1 VVVPGACVCGIIAAL
16 MRWQKAARSPLSEQ
30 DATYARLAQPGEVI
44 LPGLIAT
51 DWSEYLLAAPKLGRK
66 KATYQSKVFLYL
78 TDRRLIVCKLNYPL
92 HEISLE
98 DVLSVEV
105 LPPPGRELLA
115 TKLMQKLYRVQVV
128 RIRYRTETGSVLV
141 LDYDA
146 AIDTEP
152 FAATLRDYVAARKDR
167 RHGWP

>member
-1 VVVPGACVCGIIAAL
+1 
-16 MRWQKAARSPLSEQ
+16 MRWERAAGSPLSEQ
-30 DATYARLAQPGEVI
+30 DEAYARLAEPGEVI

-66 KATYQSKVFLYL
+66 EATFQSKVFLYL
-78 TDRRLIVCKLNYPL
+78 TDRRLILCKLIYPI

-98 DVLSVEV
+98 NVLSVEV
-105 LPPPGRELLA
+105 LPAPGRKLLA
-115 TKLMQKLYRVQVV
+115 SKLMQRLYRVQVV
-128 RIRYRTETGSVLV
+128 RIRYQTETGSVLV
-141 LDYDA
+141 LDNDA

-152 FAATLRDYVAARKDR
+152 FAATLRDYVAARKGR

>member
-1 VVVPGACVCGIIAAL
+1 MRLCGIIAAL
-16 MRWQKAARSPLSEQ
+16 MKWQKAARSPLSEQ
-30 DATYARLAQPGEVI
+30 DEAYARLAQPGEVI
-44 LPGLIAT
+44 LPALIAT
-51 DWSEYLLAAPKLGRK
+51 DWSGYLLAAPKLGRK
-66 KATYQSKVFLYL
+66 EATFQSKVFLYL
-78 TDRRLIVCKLNYPL
+78 TDRRLIVCKLIYPV

-105 LPPPGRELLA
+105 LPAPGRKLLA
-115 TKLMQKLYRVQVV
+115 SKLMQKLYRVQVV
-128 RIRYRTETGSVLV
+128 RIRYRTETGCIFV

-152 FAATLRDYVAARKDR
+152 FVATLRDYVAVRKSR